1 MKINKKKLKYGTAA
15 VVITAVVIAMVIL
28 LNVVLSV
35 LSKNYNM
42 SFDLT
47 PNKDFAISQETKDY
61 LATLTENV
69 EICTTVDE
77 YTFKNHQNLYF
88 RQAYEVLKKYEY
100 NSDKITVNFVDM
112 TTDPTYVE
120 KYKKYYD
127 GTISDSSIIIFNE
140 DTKRIR
146 VLSTADLFN
155 TEVNYYYF
163 TQEIVS
169 SKAEQTLTSA
179 IMYIT
184 DPEPK
189 TAVYLNVTT
198 QSAVGENVQNM
209 LISNG
214 FDLVTV
220 DPLTEEIPADASL
233 IVLNAPMNDLAPD
246 VINKLYNFMENG
258 GNYGKNMIYLA
269 SMDQNETPNI
279 DAFLAEWGI
288 AVKSGVVSDNN
299 EQNLDP
305 NYYGYGFASFIEE
318 NDYTSG
324 IPAENI
330 EAPVVTYYARPIE
343 LLFDFS
349 GNVSVISLLNTAET
363 GIAITTE
370 MQQEYADTGVMPV
383 IEEQAIPMIA
393 LSNKY
398 TFIENEQVLS
408 NLVVFGS
415 DQMLSSEITSAT
427 YYNNGDYFVSILNKI
442 SGKEDGIYIVEKDLS
457 GDTFQITASQY
468 YTLRNIL
475 IFILPAIVAITGIVV
490 WVRRRHK

>member
-35 LSKNYNM
+35 LSESYNM
-42 SFDLT
+42 NIDLT
-47 PNKDFAISQETKDY
+47 PNNDFEISQDTKDY

-77 YTFKNHQNLYF
+77 LVFKTSENRYY
-88 RQAYEVLKKYEY
+88 RQAYEVLKKYEF

-120 KYKKYYD
+120 KYKQYYD
-127 GTISDSSIIIFNE
+127 GTITDSSIIIFNE

-146 VLSTADLFN
+146 VLSTSDLFN

-163 TQEIVS
+163 QEEIVS

-189 TAVYLNVTT
+189 TAVYLNVVS
-198 QSAVGENVQNM
+198 QSMVGENIQS
-209 LISNG
+209 LLKANG

-220 DPLTEEIPADASL
+220 DPLTEEIPADADL
-233 IVLNAPMNDLAPD
+233 LVLNSPMNDLAPETID
-246 VINKLYNFMENG
+246 KLYNFMENG

-269 SMDQNETPNI
+269 SMGQNETPNI
-279 DAFLAEWGI
+279 NAFLAEWGI
-288 AVKSGVVSDNN
+288 AVTDGVLSDSNQQNILSGTS
-299 EQNLDP
+299 
-305 NYYGYGFASFIEE
+305 GYGFASYLTE
-318 NDYTSG
+318 NEYTGG
-324 IPAENI
+324 IAADNLT
-330 EAPVVTYYARPIE
+330 APVLTYYARPIE

-349 GNVSVISLLNTAET
+349 GNVSVVSLLDTAET
-363 GIAITTE
+363 GYALTAEI
-370 MQQEYADTGVMPV
+370 MQEYQETGAMPSL
-383 IEEQAIPMIA
+383 EEKAIPMIA

-398 TFIENEQVLS
+398 AFIENEQVLS

-415 DQMLSSEITSAT
+415 DEMLNSTFTETT
-427 YYNNGDYFVSILNKI
+427 YYNNGDYFVSIINKI
-442 SGKEDGIYIVEKDLS
+442 SGKENGIYIVEKDLT
-457 GDTFQITASQY
+457 GTTFQITEAQVNV
-468 YTLRNIL
+468 LRVVIM
-475 IFILPAIVAITGIVV
+475 FILPAAVAVIGIVV
-490 WVRRRHK
+490 WLRRRHK

>member
-15 VVITAVVIAMVIL
+15 VVITAVVIAMVVL

-35 LSKNYNM
+35 LSESINM
-42 SFDLT
+42 NFDIT
-47 PNKDFAISQETKDY
+47 PDSDFEISEETKDY
-61 LATLTENV
+61 LASLTENV

-77 YTFKNHQNLYF
+77 LVFKTSENRYY
-88 RQAYEVLKKYEY
+88 RQAYEVLKKYEF

-112 TTDPTYVE
+112 TTNPTYVE

-127 GTISDSSIIIFNE
+127 GTINDSSIIIFNE
-140 DTKRIR
+140 DTKRIK
-146 VLSTADLFN
+146 VLSTSDLFN

-163 TQEIVS
+163 QEQIVS

-189 TAVYLNVTT
+189 TAVYLNVMT
-198 QSAVGENVQNM
+198 QSVAGENIQSM
-209 LISNG
+209 LNSNG
-214 FDLVTV
+214 FDLLTV
-220 DPLTEEIPADASL
+220 DPLIEEIPADADL
-233 IVLNAPMNDLAPD
+233 IVLNAPINDLSPD

-269 SMDQNETPNI
+269 SMEQNETPNI

-318 NDYTSG
+318 NDYTAG
-324 IPAENI
+324 IAAENI
-330 EAPVVTYYARPIE
+330 EAPVVSYYARPIE

-383 IEEQAIPMIA
+383 IEEHAIPMIA

-415 DQMLSSEITSAT
+415 DQMLRSDITSAT

-442 SGKEDGIYIVEKDLS
+442 SGKENGIYIVEKDLS
-457 GDTFQITASQY
+457 GDTFPLTTSQ
-468 YTLRNIL
+468 
-475 IFILPAIVAITGIVV
+475 FIVLAVVMFVIPLAVLITGIVV

>member
-15 VVITAVVIAMVIL
+15 VVITAVVIAMVVL

-35 LSKNYNM
+35 LSESINM
-42 SFDLT
+42 NFDIT
-47 PNKDFAISQETKDY
+47 PNSDFEISEETKDY
-61 LATLTENV
+61 LASLNENV

-77 YTFKNHQNLYF
+77 LVFKTSENRYY
-88 RQAYEVLKKYEY
+88 RQAYEVLKKYEF

-112 TTDPTYVE
+112 TTNPTYVE

-127 GTISDSSIIIFNE
+127 GTINDSSIIIFNE
-140 DTKRIR
+140 DTKRIK
-146 VLSTADLFN
+146 VLSTSDLFN

-163 TQEIVS
+163 QEQIVS

-189 TAVYLNVTT
+189 TAVYLNVMT
-198 QSAVGENVQNM
+198 QSVAGENIQSM
-209 LISNG
+209 LNSNG
-214 FDLVTV
+214 FDLLTV
-220 DPLTEEIPADASL
+220 DPLIEEIPADADL
-233 IVLNAPMNDLAPD
+233 IVLNAPINDLSPD
-246 VINKLYNFMENG
+246 VINKLYTFMENG

-269 SMDQNETPNI
+269 SMEQNETPNI

-299 EQNLDP
+299 QQNLDP

-318 NDYTSG
+318 NDYTAG
-324 IPAENI
+324 IAAENI
-330 EAPVVTYYARPIE
+330 EAPVVSYYARPIE

-370 MQQEYADTGVMPV
+370 MQEEYAETGAMPV

-415 DQMLSSEITSAT
+415 DQMLRSDITSAT

-442 SGKEDGIYIVEKDLS
+442 SGKENGIYIVEKDLS
-457 GDTFQITASQY
+457 GDTFPLTTSQ
-468 YTLRNIL
+468 
-475 IFILPAIVAITGIVV
+475 FIVLAVVMFVIPLAVLITGIVV

>member
-15 VVITAVVIAMVIL
+15 VVITAVVIAMVVL

-35 LSKNYNM
+35 LSESINM
-42 SFDLT
+42 NFDIT
-47 PNKDFAISQETKDY
+47 PDSDFEISQETKDY
-61 LATLTENV
+61 LASLTENV

-77 YTFKNHQNLYF
+77 LVFKTSENRYY
-88 RQAYEVLKKYEY
+88 RQAYEVLKKYEF

-112 TTDPTYVE
+112 TTNPTYVE

-127 GTISDSSIIIFNE
+127 GTINDSSIIIFNE
-140 DTKRIR
+140 DTKRIK
-146 VLSTADLFN
+146 VLSTSDLFN

-163 TQEIVS
+163 QEQIVS

-189 TAVYLNVTT
+189 TAVYLNVMT
-198 QSAVGENVQNM
+198 QSVAGENIQSM
-209 LISNG
+209 LNSNG
-214 FDLVTV
+214 FDLLTV
-220 DPLTEEIPADASL
+220 DPLIEEIPADADL
-233 IVLNAPMNDLAPD
+233 IVLNAPINDLSPD

-269 SMDQNETPNI
+269 SMEQNETPNI

-318 NDYTSG
+318 NDYTAG
-324 IPAENI
+324 IAAENI
-330 EAPVVTYYARPIE
+330 EAPVVSYYARPIE

-383 IEEQAIPMIA
+383 IEEHAIPMIA

-415 DQMLSSEITSAT
+415 DQMLRSDITSAT

-442 SGKEDGIYIVEKDLS
+442 SGKENGIYIVEKDLS
-457 GDTFQITASQY
+457 GDTFPLTTSQ
-468 YTLRNIL
+468 
-475 IFILPAIVAITGIVV
+475 FIVLAVVMFVIPLAVLITGIVV

>member
-15 VVITAVVIAMVIL
+15 VVITAVVIAMVVL

-35 LSKNYNM
+35 LSESINM
-42 SFDLT
+42 NFDIT
-47 PNKDFAISQETKDY
+47 PNSDFEISEETKDY
-61 LATLTENV
+61 LASLNENV

-77 YTFKNHQNLYF
+77 LIFKTSENRYY
-88 RQAYEVLKKYEY
+88 RQAYEVLKKYEF

-112 TTDPTYVE
+112 TTNPTYVE

-127 GTISDSSIIIFNE
+127 GTINDSSIIIFNE
-140 DTKRIR
+140 DTKRIK
-146 VLSTADLFN
+146 VLSTSDLFN

-163 TQEIVS
+163 QEQIVS

-189 TAVYLNVTT
+189 TAVYLNVMT
-198 QSAVGENVQNM
+198 QSVAGENIQSM
-209 LISNG
+209 LNSNG
-214 FDLVTV
+214 FDLLTV
-220 DPLTEEIPADASL
+220 DPLIEEIPADADL
-233 IVLNAPMNDLAPD
+233 IVLNAPINDLSPD
-246 VINKLYNFMENG
+246 VIDKLYNFMENG

-269 SMDQNETPNI
+269 SMEQNETPNI

-299 EQNLDP
+299 QQNLDP

-318 NDYTSG
+318 NDYTAG
-324 IPAENI
+324 IAAENI
-330 EAPVVTYYARPIE
+330 EAPVVSYYARPIE

-370 MQQEYADTGVMPV
+370 MQQEYAETGAMPV

-415 DQMLSSEITSAT
+415 DQMLRSDITSAT

-442 SGKEDGIYIVEKDLS
+442 SGKENGIYIVEKDLS
-457 GDTFQITASQY
+457 GDTFPLTTSQ
-468 YTLRNIL
+468 
-475 IFILPAIVAITGIVV
+475 FIVLAIVMFVIPLAVLITGIVV

>member
-15 VVITAVVIAMVIL
+15 VVITAVVIAMVVL

-35 LSKNYNM
+35 LSESINM
-42 SFDLT
+42 NFDIT
-47 PNKDFAISQETKDY
+47 PDSDFEISEETKDY
-61 LATLTENV
+61 LASLTENV

-77 YTFKNHQNLYF
+77 LVFKTSENRYY
-88 RQAYEVLKKYEY
+88 RQAYEVLKKYEF

-112 TTDPTYVE
+112 TTNPTYVE

-127 GTISDSSIIIFNE
+127 GTINDSSIIIFNE
-140 DTKRIR
+140 DTKRIK
-146 VLSTADLFN
+146 VLSTSDLFN

-163 TQEIVS
+163 QEQIVS

-189 TAVYLNVTT
+189 TAVYLNVMT
-198 QSAVGENVQNM
+198 QSIAGENIQSM
-209 LISNG
+209 LNSNG
-214 FDLVTV
+214 FDLLTV
-220 DPLTEEIPADASL
+220 DPLIEEIPADADL
-233 IVLNAPMNDLAPD
+233 IVLNAPINDLSPD

-269 SMDQNETPNI
+269 SMEQNETPNI

-299 EQNLDP
+299 QQNLDP

-318 NDYTSG
+318 NDYTAG
-324 IPAENI
+324 IAAENI
-330 EAPVVTYYARPIE
+330 EAPVVSYYARPIE

-383 IEEQAIPMIA
+383 IEEHAIPMIA

-415 DQMLSSEITSAT
+415 DQMLRSDITSAT

-442 SGKEDGIYIVEKDLS
+442 SGKENGIYIVEKDLS
-457 GDTFQITASQY
+457 GDTFPLTTSQ
-468 YTLRNIL
+468 
-475 IFILPAIVAITGIVV
+475 FIVLAVVMFVIPLAVLITGIVV

>member
-15 VVITAVVIAMVIL
+15 VVITAVVIAMVVL

-35 LSKNYNM
+35 LSESINM
-42 SFDLT
+42 NFDIT
-47 PNKDFAISQETKDY
+47 PNSDFEISEETKDY
-61 LATLTENV
+61 LASLNENV

-77 YTFKNHQNLYF
+77 LVFKTSENRYY
-88 RQAYEVLKKYEY
+88 RQAYEVLKKYEF

-112 TTDPTYVE
+112 TTNPTYVE

-127 GTISDSSIIIFNE
+127 GTINDSSIIIFNE
-140 DTKRIR
+140 DTKRIK
-146 VLSTADLFN
+146 VLSTSDLFN

-163 TQEIVS
+163 QEQIVS

-189 TAVYLNVTT
+189 TAVYLNVMT
-198 QSAVGENVQNM
+198 QSVAGENIQSM
-209 LISNG
+209 LNSNG
-214 FDLVTV
+214 FDLLTV
-220 DPLTEEIPADASL
+220 DPLIEEIPADADL
-233 IVLNAPMNDLAPD
+233 IVLNAPINDLSPD

-269 SMDQNETPNI
+269 SMEQNETPNI

-299 EQNLDP
+299 QQNLDP

-318 NDYTSG
+318 NDYTAG
-324 IPAENI
+324 IAAENI
-330 EAPVVTYYARPIE
+330 EAPVVSYYARPIE

-370 MQQEYADTGVMPV
+370 MQEEYAETGAMPV

-415 DQMLSSEITSAT
+415 DQMLRSDITSAT

-442 SGKEDGIYIVEKDLS
+442 SGKENGIYIVEKDLS
-457 GDTFQITASQY
+457 GDTFPLTTSQ
-468 YTLRNIL
+468 
-475 IFILPAIVAITGIVV
+475 FIVLAVVMFVIPLAVLITGIVV
-490 WVRRRHK
+490 WIRRRHK

>member
-15 VVITAVVIAMVIL
+15 VVITAVVIAMVVL

-35 LSKNYNM
+35 LSESINM
-42 SFDLT
+42 NFDIT
-47 PNKDFAISQETKDY
+47 PNSDFEISEETKDY
-61 LATLTENV
+61 LASLNENV

-77 YTFKNHQNLYF
+77 LVFKTSENRYY
-88 RQAYEVLKKYEY
+88 RQAYEVMKKYEF

-112 TTDPTYVE
+112 TTNPTYVE

-127 GTISDSSIIIFNE
+127 GTINDSSIIIFNE
-140 DTKRIR
+140 DTKRIK
-146 VLSTADLFN
+146 VLSTSDLFN

-163 TQEIVS
+163 QEQIVS

-189 TAVYLNVTT
+189 TAVYLNVMT
-198 QSAVGENVQNM
+198 QSAAGENIQSM
-209 LISNG
+209 LNSNG
-214 FDLVTV
+214 FDLLTV
-220 DPLTEEIPADASL
+220 DPLIEEIPADADL
-233 IVLNAPMNDLAPD
+233 IVLNAPINDLSPD
-246 VINKLYNFMENG
+246 VINKLYTFMENG

-269 SMDQNETPNI
+269 SMEQNETPNI

-299 EQNLDP
+299 QQNLDP

-318 NDYTSG
+318 NDYTAG
-324 IPAENI
+324 IAAENI
-330 EAPVVTYYARPIE
+330 EAPVVSYYARPIE

-370 MQQEYADTGVMPV
+370 MQQEYAETGAMPV

-415 DQMLSSEITSAT
+415 DQMLRSDITSAT

-442 SGKEDGIYIVEKDLS
+442 SGKENGIYIVEKDLS
-457 GDTFQITASQY
+457 GDTFPLTTSQ
-468 YTLRNIL
+468 
-475 IFILPAIVAITGIVV
+475 FIVLAVVMFVIPLAVLITGIVV

>member
-15 VVITAVVIAMVIL
+15 VVITAVVIAMVVL

-35 LSKNYNM
+35 LSESINM
-42 SFDLT
+42 NFDIT
-47 PNKDFAISQETKDY
+47 PDSDFEISEETKDY
-61 LATLTENV
+61 LASLTENV

-77 YTFKNHQNLYF
+77 LVFKTSENRYY
-88 RQAYEVLKKYEY
+88 RQAYEVLKKYEF

-112 TTDPTYVE
+112 TTNPTYVE

-127 GTISDSSIIIFNE
+127 GTINDSSIIIFNE
-140 DTKRIR
+140 DTKRIK
-146 VLSTADLFN
+146 VLSTSDLFN

-163 TQEIVS
+163 QEQIVS

-189 TAVYLNVTT
+189 TAVYLNVMT
-198 QSAVGENVQNM
+198 QSVAGENIQSM
-209 LISNG
+209 LNSNG
-214 FDLVTV
+214 FDLLTV
-220 DPLTEEIPADASL
+220 DPLIEEIPADADL
-233 IVLNAPMNDLAPD
+233 IVLNAPINDLSPD

-269 SMDQNETPNI
+269 SMEQNETPNI

-299 EQNLDP
+299 QQNLDP

-318 NDYTSG
+318 NDYTAG
-324 IPAENI
+324 IAAENI
-330 EAPVVTYYARPIE
+330 EAPVVSYYARPIE

-383 IEEQAIPMIA
+383 IEEHAIPMIA

-415 DQMLSSEITSAT
+415 DQMLRSDITSAT

-442 SGKEDGIYIVEKDLS
+442 SGKENGIYIVEKDLS
-457 GDTFQITASQY
+457 GDTFPLTTSQ
-468 YTLRNIL
+468 
-475 IFILPAIVAITGIVV
+475 FIVLAVVMFVIPLAVLITGIVV

>member
-15 VVITAVVIAMVIL
+15 VVITAVVVAIVVL

-35 LSKNYNM
+35 LSESYNM
-42 SFDLT
+42 NFDLT
-47 PNKDFAISQETKDY
+47 PNSDFEITQETKDY

-77 YTFKNHQNLYF
+77 LVFKTSENRYY

-120 KYKKYYD
+120 KYKQYYD
-127 GTISDSSIIIFNE
+127 GTINDSSIIIFNE

-146 VLSTADLFN
+146 VLSTSDLFN

-163 TQEIVS
+163 TEEIVS

-198 QSAVGENVQNM
+198 QSAVGENVQS
-209 LISNG
+209 LLQANG

-220 DPLTEEIPADASL
+220 DPLTEELPMDADL
-233 IVLNAPMNDLAPD
+233 MVLNAPMNDLAPE
-246 VINKLYNFMENG
+246 VIDKLYSFMENG

-269 SMDQNETPNI
+269 SMEQNDTPNI

-288 AVKSGVVSDNN
+288 AVKKGVVSDNN

-305 NYYGYGFASFIEE
+305 NYYGYGFGSFIEE
-318 NDYTSG
+318 NDYTTG
-324 IPAENI
+324 IPAENM
-330 EAPVVTYYARPIE
+330 EAPVVSYYARPIE

-363 GIAITTE
+363 GVAITAE
-370 MQQEYADTGVMPV
+370 MQQEYADTGVMPE
-383 IEEQAIPMIA
+383 IQEQAIPMIA

-415 DQMLSSEITSAT
+415 DQMLRSDITSAT

-442 SGKEDGIYIVEKDLS
+442 SGKENGIYIVEKDLS
-457 GDTFQITASQY
+457 GDTFQVTEAQVN
-468 YTLRNIL
+468 TLRVVIM
-475 IFILPAIVAITGIVV
+475 FVLPAAVAVVGIVV
-490 WVRRRHK
+490 WLKRRHK